1 MDKKAEKH
9 FKGLLTNMKQKLT
22 EGVEKCL
29 HDSKEEVK
37 GGVPDINDDATRT
50 YNRQV
55 LLNLGEQEREQ
66 LERVEEAFSKFKD
79 GCYGTCEECK
89 EDIPSKR
96 LEIIPYAKLCIAC
109 KNKLE
114 ENP

>member
-1 MDKKAEKH
+1 MNKKAEKH
-9 FKGLLTNMKQKLT
+9 FKDLLTSMKQKLT

-29 HDSKEEVK
+29 QDSKEEVK

-66 LERVEEAFSKFKD
+66 LERVEEAFLKFAD
-79 GCYGTCEECK
+79 GRYGICEKCS
-89 EDIPSKR
+89 EDIPLKR
-96 LEIIPYAKLCIAC
+96 LEIVPYVKLCVKC
-109 KNKLE
+109 KNKME

>member
-1 MDKKAEKH
+1 MNKKAEKR
-9 FKGLLTNMKQKLT
+9 FKDLLTSMKQKLT

-29 HDSKEEVK
+29 QDSKEEVK

-55 LLNLGEQEREQ
+55 LLNLGEQERGQ
-66 LERVEEAFSKFKD
+66 LERVEEAFLKFAD
-79 GCYGTCEECK
+79 GRYGICEECS
-89 EDIPSKR
+89 EDIPLKR
-96 LEIIPYAKLCIAC
+96 LEIVPYAKFCVEC
-109 KNKLE
+109 KNKME

>member
-1 MDKKAEKH
+1 MDKKTEKH
-9 FKGLLTNMKQKLT
+9 FKDLLTGMKHKLT

-29 HDSKEEVK
+29 HDSKEEVR

-55 LLNLGEQEREQ
+55 LLNLSEQERGQ
-66 LERVEEAFSKFKD
+66 LERVEEAFLKFAD
-79 GCYGTCEECK
+79 GCYGICEECSK
-89 EDIPSKR
+89 SIPLKR
-96 LEIIPYAKLCIAC
+96 LEIVPYAKLCVEC
-109 KNKLE
+109 KNKME